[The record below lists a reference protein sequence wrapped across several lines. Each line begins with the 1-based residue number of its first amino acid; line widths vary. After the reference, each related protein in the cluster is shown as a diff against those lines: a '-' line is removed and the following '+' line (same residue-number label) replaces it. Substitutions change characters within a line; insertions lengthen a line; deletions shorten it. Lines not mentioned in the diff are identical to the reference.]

1 MKIHSNSCH
10 CLNVSLPYAEARVPA
25 ASTDLFY
32 RTPKD
37 NQVFYFFSFL
47 TYEVITDDINDRSNI
62 ARRSICESDLC
73 QAVDILCTNL
83 GISVLSQKGSDE
95 WRQTPRSTKYNP
107 GLLFVGVVPWALQG
121 KFLEIF

>member
-1 MKIHSNSCH
+1 MQKPESRLQALTC
-10 CLNVSLPYAEARVPA
+10 
-25 ASTDLFY
+25 STQHLKTTKY
-32 RTPKD
+32 SI
-37 NQVFYFFSFL
+37 FFSFS

-107 GLLFVGVVPWALQG
+107 GLLFVGVVPWAMQG
-121 KFLEIF
+121 KFLEIL